1 MAMRTLFAEIEPY
14 NTFFLPVSHDH
25 TLYVE
30 EVGNP
35 LGQPVLFLHG
45 GPGGGISANHRRLFD
60 ASHYRIILFDQRGS
74 GKSRPHASL
83 QANTTWDLVEDIE
96 VLRQHLNIEQ
106 WVVFGGSWGS
116 TLSLAYAQT
125 HPSRVSH
132 LILRGIFL
140 CRPEEIQWFYQEG
153 TSWIFPEFWQ
163 EFLAPVPL
171 EKRSKMVKTYYELL
185 TSDNEHTRLQAAKA
199 WSKWEGST
207 CKLKPDAG
215 VIDHFEE
222 AHHAL
227 AMARIEC
234 HYFIHNCWLEPNQLL
249 RDAHKIAHIPTW
261 IIHGR
266 YDVVCPAQNAYE
278 LHQALPHAHLQII
291 PDAGHA
297 YDEPG
302 ILHALI
308 EATEACKL
316 PLPVTT

>member
-1 MAMRTLFAEIEPY
+1 MRTLFADIEPY

-83 QANTTWDLVEDIE
+83 HSNTTWDLIEDIE
-96 VLRQHLNIEQ
+96 ALRQHLKIEQ
-106 WVVFGGSWGS
+106 WAVFGGSWGS

-125 HPSRVSH
+125 HSNRVSH

-163 EFLAPVPL
+163 EFLAPVPI
-171 EKRSKMVKTYYELL
+171 EKRSEMVKTYYELL

-207 CKLKPDAG
+207 CKLKPDTN
-215 VIDHFEE
+215 VIHHFEE

-278 LHQALPHAHLQII
+278 LHQVLPGAHLQII

-316 PLPVTT
+316 PSPVTT

>member
-1 MAMRTLFAEIEPY
+1 MRTLFAEIEPY
-14 NTFFLPVSHDH
+14 NTFFLPVTHGH

-35 LGQPVLFLHG
+35 LGQPVVFLHG
-45 GPGGGISANHRRLFD
+45 GPGGGISTNHRRLFD
-60 ASHYRIILFDQRGS
+60 PAHYRIILFDQRGA

-83 QANTTWDLVEDIE
+83 EHNTTWDLVADMET
-96 VLRQHLNIEQ
+96 LRQHLNFEQ
-106 WVVFGGSWGS
+106 WAVFGGSWGS

-125 HPSRVSH
+125 HPERVSH

-153 TSWIFPEFWQ
+153 TSWIFPEFW
-163 EFLAPVPL
+163 EAFLAPVPA
-171 EKRSKMVKTYYELL
+171 EKRHEMVKTYYELL
-185 TSDNEHTRLQAAKA
+185 TSDNEHSRLQAAKA
-199 WSKWEGST
+199 WSKWEGAC
-207 CKLKPDAG
+207 CKLKPNAS

-234 HYFIHNCWLEPNQLL
+234 HYFIHHCWLEPNQLL
-249 RDAHKIAHIPTW
+249 RDASKITHIPTW

-266 YDVVCPAQNAYE
+266 YDVVCPARNAYE
-278 LHQALPHAHLQII
+278 LHQVLPEATLRMI

-302 ILHALI
+302 ILDALI